1 METEDARLV
10 PEGRTLEG
18 WTRLLPTYLVEA
30 IAEGIA
36 SGAATG
42 GRGPI
47 EPALRGS
54 RQRVALTVKQGKGYQ
69 YLVGNVVNPQGT
81 LVSFLE

>member
-1 METEDARLV
+1 M

-18 WTRLLPTYLVEA
+18 WTRPLPAYLVEA
-30 IAEGIA
+30 IAEGILMV
-36 SGAATG
+36 
-42 GRGPI
+42 
-47 EPALRGS
+47 E
-54 RQRVALTVKQGKGYQ
+54 QGKGYQ

>member
-18 WTRLLPTYLVEA
+18 WTRPLPTYLVEA
-30 IAEGIA
+30 IAEGI
-36 SGAATG
+36 
-42 GRGPI
+42 
-47 EPALRGS
+47 LM
-54 RQRVALTVKQGKGYQ
+54 VKQGKGYQ